1 MLHIWNWLNF
11 WKRLWYLIAK
21 SCHSKTV
28 STVLYEFVQK
38 TNFNSLGST
47 DERDLVATLITW
59 GNLWRTDAFISRS
72 FSHMSCCLYLQMS
85 KIFPQN
91 IWQWTRRN
99 TDDTLGDHKIL
110 KGSMDSISLPSPSV
124 KIQIKYWWESLL
136 QV

>member
-1 MLHIWNWLNF
+1 MTQNTTEAKWVGPYCTSQFSTLFLLLSGYIFEIGWTLE
-11 WKRLWYLIAK
+11 RDWYLISK

-28 STVLYEFVQK
+28 STFLCEFVQK

-85 KIFPQN
+85 KIFPKLSDN
-91 IWQWTRRN
+91 W
-99 TDDTLGDHKIL
+99 L
-110 KGSMDSISLPSPSV
+110 KGVQKTHCTGRS
-124 KIQIKYWWESLL
+124 
-136 QV
+136 